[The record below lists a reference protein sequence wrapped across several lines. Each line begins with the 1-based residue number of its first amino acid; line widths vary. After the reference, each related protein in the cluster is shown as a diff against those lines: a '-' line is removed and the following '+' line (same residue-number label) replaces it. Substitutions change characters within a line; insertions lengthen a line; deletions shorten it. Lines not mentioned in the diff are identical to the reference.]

1 MTDVLIRNVPKEVV
15 AAIDAK
21 AERLGISRN
30 EYVRRRLT
38 EDANRSND
46 KVTVEDMRHFAELFQ
61 DLKNPEVMR
70 KAWE

>member
-1 MTDVLIRNVPKEVV
+1 MTDVLIRNVPDTVV

-38 EDANRSND
+38 EDANRSD
-46 KVTVEDMRHFAELFQ
+46 VKVTIEDLQRFSELFQ
-61 DLKNPEVMR
+61 DLKDPDVMR